1 MQDTEVEGGDHAPD
15 HAIAVGRGVSVGEH
29 LRLEGVAYGMPEV
42 ERTAEPLLAGVYL
55 HDTILQRPRAFD

>member
-1 MQDTEVEGGDHAPD
+1 MQDAEVEGGDHAPD

-42 ERTAEPLLAGVYL
+42 ERTAEPLLVGIGLNDARF
-55 HDTILQRPRAFD
+55 HRP

>member
-1 MQDTEVEGGDHAPD
+1 MQDAEVEGGDHAPD

-42 ERTAEPLLAGVYL
+42 ERTAEPLLVRVGLNDARFY
-55 HDTILQRPRAFD
+55 RP